1 MRDCQEAAP
10 VYAELR
16 GEQTGTVAHP
26 SAEAMEEKKSIAH
39 KTLDEL
45 KGRFIKRDINFMGAR
60 KVLLCISAALVV
72 LSFVVVG
79 VRGLQFGIEFV
90 GGTSI
95 AFHNTGDTSIEDMRT
110 AFAELAS
117 RRCCSDHQF
126 RWLRWLLGSHYHHVC
141 RICRNHGSESGRH
154 AQPEHR

>member
-1 MRDCQEAAP
+1 
-10 VYAELR
+10 
-16 GEQTGTVAHP
+16 
-26 SAEAMEEKKSIAH
+26 MEEKKSIAH

-72 LSFVVVG
+72 LSFAVVG

-95 AFHNTGDTSIEDMRT
+95 AFHNTGDTSIEDMRA
-110 AFAELAS
+110 AFAEAGEPDAVVQTTN
-117 RRCCSDHQF
+117 SDGSDGF
-126 RWLRWLLGSHYHHVC
+126 LVRTTTTPNLL
-141 RICRNHGSESGRH
+141 
-154 AQPEHR
+154 QPRQRKWSTRST

>member
-1 MRDCQEAAP
+1 
-10 VYAELR
+10 
-16 GEQTGTVAHP
+16 
-26 SAEAMEEKKSIAH
+26 MEEKKSIAH

-72 LSFVVVG
+72 LSFAVVG

-95 AFHNTGDTSIEDMRT
+95 AFHNTGDTSIEDMRA
-110 AFAELAS
+110 AFAEAGEPDAVVQTPIPMAPMVS
-117 RRCCSDHQF
+117 WF
-126 RWLRWLLGSHYHHVC
+126 APPLRLPNLL
-141 RICRNHGSESGRH
+141 
-154 AQPEHR
+154 QPRQRKWSTRST